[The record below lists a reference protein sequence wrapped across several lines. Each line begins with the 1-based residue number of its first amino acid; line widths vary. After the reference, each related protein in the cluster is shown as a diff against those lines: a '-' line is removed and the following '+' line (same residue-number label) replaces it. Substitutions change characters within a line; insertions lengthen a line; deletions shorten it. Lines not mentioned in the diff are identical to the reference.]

1 MSGYLYANLAND
13 SRRIIMQ
20 ITMKRAILLTAILY
34 VGLLTSAC
42 ARVAPPTTVE
52 PVAQAAVTVTET
64 AQPTNTPRPTAIPVL
79 PTATPM
85 PPTDASTS
93 LTPLP
98 TALPA
103 MSPAEVHFERGFKHY
118 QQEQWDQAISELQ
131 EAIRLDP
138 QFGLAYGV
146 LGHCQACQGKDLEAA
161 IGALET
167 YLQLVPDASNRA
179 QIETVIQQSRE
190 ALAQPSFG
198 LNAPPGKAL
207 FVFVNYTHW
216 DWNIDLGPYFLQAPP
231 NRPGQAYTLA
241 TIAIEPG
248 SYTWQAI
255 SVDGTARISNQSR
268 NSAFDFS
275 VAEGE
280 IYTAGATSPLK

>member
-1 MSGYLYANLAND
+1 MSGYLYANKAND

-20 ITMKRAILLTAILY
+20 ITMKRAFLLSAVLG

-42 ARVAPPTTVE
+42 ARALPPRVE
-52 PVAQAAVTVTET
+52 PVAQATVIVTET

-79 PTATPM
+79 PTETLT
-85 PPTDASTS
+85 PTDPSTS

-98 TALPA
+98 TPKPA
-103 MSPAEVHFERGFKHY
+103 MSPAEVHFERGFQHY
-118 QQEQWDQAISELQ
+118 QQEQWDQAITELQ

-161 IGALET
+161 IGALEK

-207 FVFVNYTHW
+207 FVFVIYTHW
-216 DWNIDLGPYFLQAPP
+216 DWNIDIGPYFLQAPP
-231 NRPGQAYTLA
+231 NQPGQAYSLA
-241 TIAIEPG
+241 TIAIDPG
-248 SYTWQAI
+248 NYTWQAV
-255 SVDGTARISNQSR
+255 SADGTAMISNQYR

-280 IYTAGATSPLK
+280 IHTTGATSPLE